1 MKNQNSKGK
10 IQKITAVHA
19 VLLLPFYF
27 LLFNCAAQQTL
38 QYSQFMLNNYGLN
51 PAACG
56 LSSNRIEVLTGFRR
70 QWIGFP
76 QAPTSAFMNM
86 NVYLGRK
93 GGGLNRG
100 WHGVGAYWQSDQAGE
115 IIKTSDFYGSYTYH
129 LRMTRKYY
137 AAFGLAAG
145 MRRYRFGISEIS
157 DPVLRSNL
165 IWLYPD
171 FIPGVKFYT
180 GKWTFDLSV
189 KQLYKFKA
197 KQGENQS
204 GSPSKL
210 SPHVYF
216 SAYHKWWART
226 YLLVIQS
233 VHVKYHYSSLPS
245 VDLNMLAFLN
255 KNFAVGASY
264 RHMDAVVAMVQF
276 RYDKLVVGLSYDYTI
291 APYRIGFANSQEYML
306 GIAPSPWSESQAQQY
321 RTAECPT
328 FQY

>member
-1 MKNQNSKGK
+1 MK
-10 IQKITAVHA
+10 KITSIIILSVFVTTAS
-19 VLLLPFYF
+19 
-27 LLFNCAAQQTL
+27 AQQTL

-56 LSSNRIEVLTGFRR
+56 LSGNRIEMLTGLRR

-76 QAPTSAFMNM
+76 QAPTSTFLNM
-86 NVYLGRK
+86 NVLLGRK

-100 WHGVGAYWQSDQAGE
+100 WHGVGAYWQSDQVGE
-115 IIKTSDFYGSYTYH
+115 MIKTSDFYGSYTYH

-145 MRRYRFGISEIS
+145 MRRYSFGGNSEINNP
-157 DPVLRSNL
+157 DPVMQNKQV
-165 IWLYPD
+165 WLYPD

-180 GKWTFDLSV
+180 GKWTFDLSA
-189 KQLYKFKA
+189 KQLYKFNV
-197 KQGENQS
+197 KQGGNQI

-210 SPHVYF
+210 SPHIYF

-233 VHVKYHYSSLPS
+233 VHVKYHYSSAPS

-255 KNFAVGASY
+255 KHFAVGASY
-264 RHMDAVVAMVQF
+264 RHMDAAVAMVQF
-276 RYDKLVVGLSYDYTI
+276 RFDKLVVGLSYDYTI
-291 APYRIGFANSQEYML
+291 APYRIGFANTQEYMM